1 MARAFFGPPQ
11 EGPSRG
17 GLQVSVYLVP
27 VHDGRL
33 IVFDVTAP
41 AARGRWLP
49 WAVTGFGQNPYEAA
63 AMLADDWLD
72 VPLHDLSLADVM
84 SFDIEGGGWEL
95 AIVFRAELAAPPR
108 PSTARTPVALAAGHL
123 DAIGPFDP
131 VDLERWLAGPPG
143 AGAAAPARQE
153 APEPGPGGLVF

>member
-1 MARAFFGPPQ
+1 MARAFFGPPR
-11 EGPSRG
+11 EGPARG

-27 VHDGRL
+27 VYRGQL
-33 IVFDVTAP
+33 VVFDVTAP

-49 WAVTGFGQNPYEAA
+49 WAVADFGQHPYEAA

-72 VPLHDLSLADVM
+72 VPLDDLSLADVL
-84 SFDIEGGGWEL
+84 SFDIAGGGWEL

-108 PSTARTPVALAAGHL
+108 PSQDRAPVFLAAGHL

-131 VDLERWLAGPPG
+131 VDLERWLAAAGGGKPAGG
-143 AGAAAPARQE
+143 AGDAP
-153 APEPGPGGLVF
+153 PPGGLVF